1 MTKGSC
7 REKTSHTKKGA
18 KPEPRDGINPVT
30 YHQQGLTFMGL
41 FILRR
46 LGVMLLTALC
56 LTFIVFWL
64 TNLYPNLEKLAKTQ
78 GNFRMS
84 DEAVSSYLGDRG
96 YLQPLPV
103 KFAQW
108 VGVAPGW
115 VTEKEDGT
123 TFGRCFA
130 EDTPAEARSSFCGI
144 LQGDWGYSTVF
155 KDDVGSIVATRLG
168 LTGKL
173 MFWVL
178 VLMVPMALL
187 IGVLAGMRE
196 GSKLDRS
203 LSTVSIVTTATPEY
217 VSGVIFIAVFASS
230 AFGLKWFKGSATT
243 AMENAT
249 FENFF
254 LPVLTISLYGMGYI
268 ARMTR
273 ASMTEVMT
281 AQYIRTARLKGVS
294 FGNIVLKHALRNAL
308 IAPFTVIMLQ
318 IPWLLN
324 GVVIVETLF
333 NYKGFGW
340 VLVQAAGNNDIEL
353 LLAVSVVS
361 VIVVL
366 MTQLIS
372 DIGYV
377 FLNPRIRIS

>member
-1 MTKGSC
+1 
-7 REKTSHTKKGA
+7 
-18 KPEPRDGINPVT
+18 
-30 YHQQGLTFMGL
+30 MGL

-84 DEAVSSYLGDRG
+84 DEAVASYLEKNG
-96 YLQPLPV
+96 YLQPMPV
-103 KFAQW
+103 KFGQW
-108 VGVAPGW
+108 LGVMPGW
-115 VTEKEDGT
+115 THTDEEGVET
-123 TFGRCFA
+123 GRCFA
-130 EDTPAEARSSFCGI
+130 ADAPPEERARFCGVI
-144 LQGDWGYSTVF
+144 QGDWGYSTVF
-155 KDDVGSIVATRLG
+155 KDEVSSIVATRLA

-173 MFWVL
+173 MLWVML
-178 VLMVPMALL
+178 VMVPMALL
-187 IGVLAGMRE
+187 VGVLAGMRE
-196 GSKLDRS
+196 GSKVDRS
-203 LSTVSIVTTATPEY
+203 LSTFSIISTATPEY

-230 AFGLKWFKGSATT
+230 AFGLKWFKGSATS
-243 AMENAT
+243 AMENIT
-249 FENFF
+249 FENFT
-254 LPVLTISLYGMGYI
+254 LPVITIALYGMGYI

-294 FGNIVLKHALRNAL
+294 FSNIVVKHALRNAL

-318 IPWLLN
+318 FPWLLN

-340 VLVQAAGNNDIEL
+340 LLVQAAGNNDIEL

-361 VIVVL
+361 VAVVL
-366 MTQLIS
+366 ITQLVS

-377 FLNPRIRIS
+377 YLNPRIRIS

>member
-1 MTKGSC
+1 
-7 REKTSHTKKGA
+7 
-18 KPEPRDGINPVT
+18 
-30 YHQQGLTFMGL
+30 MGL

-46 LGVMLLTALC
+46 LGVMILTALC

-84 DEAVSSYLGDRG
+84 DEAVTSYLDKNG

-103 KFAQW
+103 KFGQW
-108 VGVAPGW
+108 LGVMPGW
-115 VTEKEDGT
+115 TRDIDGEVT
-123 TFGRCFA
+123 GRCFA
-130 EDTPAEARSSFCGI
+130 KDTPVEERPTFCGV
-144 LQGDWGYSTVF
+144 LQGDWGFSTVF
-155 KDDVGSIVATRLG
+155 KDEVGSIVATRLG

-173 MFWVL
+173 MFAVML
-178 VLMVPMALL
+178 VMVPMAL
-187 IGVLAGMRE
+187 IVGVLAGMRE

-203 LSTVSIVTTATPEY
+203 LSTFSIASTATPEY

-230 AFGLKWFKGSATT
+230 AFGLKWFKGSATS

-249 FENFF
+249 FENFT
-254 LPVLTISLYGMGYI
+254 LPVITISLYGMGYI

-281 AQYIRTARLKGVS
+281 AQYIRTARLKGVKFS
-294 FGNIVLKHALRNAL
+294 DIVLKHALRNAL

-318 IPWLLN
+318 FPWLLN

-340 VLVQAAGNNDIEL
+340 LLVQAASNNDIEL

-366 MTQLIS
+366 VTQLLS

-377 FLNPRIRIS
+377 YLNPRIRIA

>member
-1 MTKGSC
+1 
-7 REKTSHTKKGA
+7 
-18 KPEPRDGINPVT
+18 
-30 YHQQGLTFMGL
+30 
-41 FILRR
+41 
-46 LGVMLLTALC
+46 MLLTALC

-84 DEAVSSYLGDRG
+84 DEAVASYLDKNG
-96 YLQPLPV
+96 YLEPMPV
-103 KFAQW
+103 KFGQW
-108 VGVAPGW
+108 LGVLPGW
-115 VTEKEDGT
+115 VKEVDGELR
-123 TFGRCFA
+123 GKCFDTLTPEA
-130 EDTPAEARSSFCGI
+130 EHATFCGV
-144 LQGDWGYSTVF
+144 LQNDWGFSTVF
-155 KDDVGSIVATRLG
+155 KSDVSAIVAERLG

-173 MFWVL
+173 MFFVML
-178 VLMVPMALL
+178 VMVPMAL
-187 IGVLAGMRE
+187 IVGVLAGMRE

-203 LSTVSIVTTATPEY
+203 LSTFSIASTATPEY

-230 AFGLKWFKGSATT
+230 AGWKIFNGSATS
-243 AMENAT
+243 AMEDA
-249 FENFF
+249 NFVNF
-254 LPVLTISLYGMGYI
+254 TLPVVTIALYGMGYI

-318 IPWLLN
+318 FPWLLN

-366 MTQLIS
+366 VTQLIS

-377 FLNPRIRIS
+377 YLNPRIRIS